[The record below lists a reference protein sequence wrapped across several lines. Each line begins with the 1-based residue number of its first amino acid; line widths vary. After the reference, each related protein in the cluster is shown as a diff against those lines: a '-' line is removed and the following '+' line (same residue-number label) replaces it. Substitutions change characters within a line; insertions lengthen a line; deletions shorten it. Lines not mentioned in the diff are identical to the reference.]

1 MTHGAAK
8 LDRNMNGVQEAL
20 LGLLIHRLAL
30 EGAVEIDDMQPF
42 ESLALEKKRL
52 HRRISVEHRCALHL
66 ALTKTHASAVFQIDS
81 GKQDH
86 RFHTQKLAISAR
98 PSFWLFSG
106 LN

>member
-42 ESLALEKKRL
+42 ESLALEKQRL

-81 GKQDH
+81 RKQDPGLH
-86 RFHTQKLAISAR
+86 RKNLAMSSK
-98 PSFWLFSG
+98 PSI
-106 LN
+106 